1 MAKKGQKESY
11 EIEVFKS
18 GTHTDSAGNVNTW
31 SDDDLDEIV
40 ALYNDQS
47 DEDKHTAP
55 LVIGHPKDNKPAVG
69 WIQSLKKVGSKLLA
83 VVTDLSEE
91 IKESVNKGEY
101 KKVSISLYPSK
112 LLRHIGLLG
121 AMPPAVK
128 GLADVEFSEARE
140 KQGYALFEY
149 EDASAAEPSPDDAL
163 KTAQAERAKKYGITA
178 KLSEV
183 VRKEEIVELRT
194 FEKPEQYAAID
205 DEMFADPVNYR
216 FPIDTKANFLSS
228 LSLMREYRW
237 RDTYNELERATL
249 QARMIDAKERL
260 GITDKD
266 QFYLFSEET
275 ESPRKKRADKHKI
288 KIVENKGHDTIPD
301 HYSELAEEE
310 FADPV
315 NLRFPIA
322 KKYLLGSLA
331 SWSRD
336 AVRTDYSDEEQV
348 IIAARIIKA
357 AEVNKINLTPYK
369 WAYVD
374 VDPAILNR
382 KQLLTIIEKRNSQ
395 NPQTTNN
402 NSPHKLEFSMNDQI
416 FSQFIADLTAWATEA
431 LGEDVATQM
440 SAKITELSEAL
451 KPAGDTPPSDNS
463 EGHNAELIALR
474 KEVEIL
480 QKKDRQNVHNSFTE
494 SLIREGK
501 MLPAQRTAAVELL
514 EATHASTAD
523 FSETQKNVNVAQK
536 LRDFMGTYP
545 QIVDF
550 GSQSGDGGKKNT
562 EDSSDEFSEA
572 DSDRLDLHAKTV
584 AKAKELAAQRGI
596 ADYQQCYSEALRI
609 ITTH

>member
-1 MAKKGQKESY
+1 MSKKKDKESY

-31 SDDDLDEIV
+31 TDDDLDEIV
-40 ALYNDQS
+40 ALYNEQG

-149 EDASAAEPSPDDAL
+149 EDAPAAEPSPDDAL

-266 QFYLFSEET
+266 QFYLFSEEP

-382 KQLLTIIEKRNSQ
+382 KQLLTIIEKRNTQ

-550 GSQSGDGGKKNT
+550 SDGTGNNGDRTNGKQNH
-562 EDSSDEFSEA
+562 EFA
-572 DSDRLDLHAKTV
+572 DSDDETLSLHEKVV
-584 AKAKELAAQRGI
+584 AKAKEIAAQRGI
-596 ADYQQCYSEALRI
+596 ADYNRCYAEALRF
-609 ITTH
+609 ITTI

>member
-1 MAKKGQKESY
+1 MPKKSQKESY

-69 WIQSLKKVGSKLLA
+69 WIQSLKKVGSKLVA

-128 GLADVEFSEARE
+128 GLADVEFSEVRE
-140 KQGYALFEY
+140 KQGYHLFEY
-149 EDASAAEPSPDDAL
+149 EDVATDPSPDDAL
-163 KTAQAERAKKYGITA
+163 KAAQAERQKKYGISA

-237 RDTYNELERATL
+237 RDVYNDLERATL
-249 QARMIDAKERL
+249 QARMVEARDRL
-260 GITDKD
+260 GITDQD
-266 QFYLFSEET
+266 HFYLFSEGEDT

-288 KIVENKGHDTIPD
+288 KIVEGKGHDTVPD

-336 AVRTDYSDEEQV
+336 AVRSDYSDEEQV
-348 IIAARIIKA
+348 FIAARIIKA

-374 VDPAILNR
+374 VDPSILNR
-382 KQLLTIIEKRNSQ
+382 KQLLTIIEKRNTT
-395 NPQTTNN
+395 PTNN
-402 NSPHKLEFSMNDQI
+402 SSHKLEFSMNDQI
-416 FSQFIADLTAWATEA
+416 FSQFVADLTAWATEA

-440 SAKITELSEAL
+440 SAKITELSEKL
-451 KPAGDTPPSDNS
+451 MPADGAAPPSDNS
-463 EGHNAELIALR
+463 EGNNQEIIALR
-474 KEVEIL
+474 RQVEIL
-480 QKKDRQNVHNSFTE
+480 QKKDRANEHNSFTE
-494 SLIREGK
+494 SLIKEGK
-501 MLPAQRTAAVELL
+501 MLPAQRKAAMDLL

-523 FSETQKNVNVAQK
+523 FSESEKNVSVSK
-536 LRDFMGTYP
+536 KVRDFMSTYP

-572 DSDRLDLHAKTV
+572 DSDRLDLHTKTV

-596 ADYQQCYSEALRI
+596 ADYHQCYSEALRI